1 MAAQAATFSGIRK
14 QLKSGNAA
22 PIYVLHGAEGY
33 YIDALLRDFE
43 SLVPDDEKDFNLY
56 VLYAPETSP
65 DMVVEAC
72 LRYPMMADRQVVIL
86 KETQSVPASFM
97 EGLAAYAARPNPQTV
112 FVVASRG
119 DTVKGKEFI
128 KAATASKAVFF
139 ESKELKDNQIGPVIE
154 EFVRGAG
161 LSVDAKALAM
171 LADHVGSDL
180 SRLHNEV
187 SKITVALPAGATVT
201 PEAVERLIGV
211 SKDFNNFEL
220 IDAVARRDT
229 ATAFRI
235 AEYFRANPKNNPSIL
250 TGIALFGFF
259 SKLLLCWYAPE
270 RTEKGMMEATGVR
283 YPSALANYKNG
294 MRSYS
299 ARQTI
304 NAISAIR
311 RFDTRSKGIGSR
323 ANEYDLLRELL
334 FAIFN

>member
-1 MAAQAATFSGIRK
+1 M
-14 QLKSGNAA
+14 
-22 PIYVLHGAEGY
+22 
-33 YIDALLRDFE
+33 
-43 SLVPDDEKDFNLY
+43 
-56 VLYAPETSP
+56 
-65 DMVVEAC
+65 
-72 LRYPMMADRQVVIL
+72 
-86 KETQSVPASFM
+86 
-97 EGLAAYAARPNPQTV
+97 
-112 FVVASRG
+112 
-119 DTVKGKEFI
+119 
-128 KAATASKAVFF
+128 FF
-139 ESKELKDNQIGPVIE
+139 ESKKLKDSQIGPVIE

>member
-1 MAAQAATFSGIRK
+1 MAEAVTFQAVSDAIRK
-14 QLKSGNAA
+14 GRVA
-22 PIYVLHGAEGY
+22 PVYMLHGEEGF
-33 YIDALLRDFE
+33 YIDAISKSVE
-43 SLVPDDEKDFNLY
+43 NLVPESDRDFNLT
-56 VLYAPETSP
+56 VLYASQTEPAA
-65 DMVVEAC
+65 VVEAC
-72 LRYPMMADRQVVIL
+72 RRYPMMADRQVVIL

-139 ESKELKDNQIGPVIE
+139 ESKKLKDNQIGPVIE

>member
-139 ESKELKDNQIGPVIE
+139 EPC
-154 EFVRGAG
+154 
-161 LSVDAKALAM
+161 
-171 LADHVGSDL
+171 
-180 SRLHNEV
+180 
-187 SKITVALPAGATVT
+187 LPTMWA
-201 PEAVERLIGV
+201 
-211 SKDFNNFEL
+211 
-220 IDAVARRDT
+220 
-229 ATAFRI
+229 
-235 AEYFRANPKNNPSIL
+235 
-250 TGIALFGFF
+250 
-259 SKLLLCWYAPE
+259 
-270 RTEKGMMEATGVR
+270 
-283 YPSALANYKNG
+283 
-294 MRSYS
+294 
-299 ARQTI
+299 
-304 NAISAIR
+304 AI
-311 RFDTRSKGIGSR
+311 
-323 ANEYDLLRELL
+323 
-334 FAIFN
+334 